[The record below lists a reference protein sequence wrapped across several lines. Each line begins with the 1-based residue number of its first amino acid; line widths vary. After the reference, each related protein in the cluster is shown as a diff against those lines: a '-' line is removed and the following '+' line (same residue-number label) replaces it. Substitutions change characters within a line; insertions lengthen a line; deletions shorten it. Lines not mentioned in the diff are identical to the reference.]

1 MAEKIKIIA
10 FHLPQYHQIP
20 ENDEWWGNGFTEWT
34 NVKKAK
40 PMFDGHLQPKK
51 PLNDFYYDMT
61 KYETRVWQANI
72 AQKYG
77 IYGFCYYH
85 YWFHGK
91 LLLEK
96 PLEYLKEETEIKLPF
111 CLCWANEPWA
121 RTWDGKGKQI
131 LINQEYGNETEWL
144 NHFSYL
150 EPFLKD
156 PRYIRIDNKPV
167 IVIYRCSSIKCYDEM
182 IQCWRDAGHKSGIG
196 ELYIIDENNSFQ
208 SNYENDS
215 SDAVLDLEPMY
226 TIQYG
231 RSIKEKVIQRIR
243 GQLKAIK
250 YRNNIHY
257 YDYDE
262 IWRNI
267 LSRKERKYKKKVYL
281 GAFVNWDNTPR
292 KGKNGVVIEN
302 GTPEKFHQYMQQQIE
317 RATEIGSEYIFLNAW
332 NEWAEGTYLE
342 PDKDNSFKY
351 LESIADLI

>member
-1 MAEKIKIIA
+1 M
-10 FHLPQYHQIP
+10 
-20 ENDEWWGNGFTEWT
+20 
-34 NVKKAK
+34 
-40 PMFDGHLQPKK
+40 
-51 PLNDFYYDMT
+51 
-61 KYETRVWQANI
+61 
-72 AQKYG
+72 
-77 IYGFCYYH
+77 
-85 YWFHGK
+85 
-91 LLLEK
+91 LEK
-96 PLEYLKEETEIKLPF
+96 PLEYLKKENEIKLPF

-131 LINQEYGNETEWL
+131 LINQEYGDKTEWL

-156 PRYIRIDNKPV
+156 PRYIRIDDKPV
-167 IVIYRCSSIKCYDEM
+167 IVIYRCSSIKCYAEM
-182 IQCWRDAGHKSGIG
+182 IQCWREASHKCGIG

-215 SDAVLDLEPMY
+215 SDAVLDMEPMY

-231 RSIKEKVIQRIR
+231 RNIKEKVIQRIR
-243 GQLKAIK
+243 GQLKAFK
-250 YRNNIHY
+250 YRNSIHY

-267 LSRKERKYKKKVYL
+267 LTRKERKYKKKVYL

-292 KGKNGVVIEN
+292 KGKKGVVIEN

-317 RATEIGSEYIFLNAW
+317 RAKQTGSEYIFLNAW

-342 PDKDNSFKY
+342 PDKDNAYKY
-351 LESIADLI
+351 LEAIADLMRENSMRDN